1 LTTPLKTP
9 PTKPS
14 DAEPE
19 KPDAPPVSL
28 KRLAVTG
35 SVWVMF
41 GFGIG
46 QALRLVGNVI
56 LTRLLSPDA
65 FGMMGI
71 VGTVRGGLGM
81 FSDIGLRPNII
92 QNKRGEEPIF
102 LRTAWTMQVIRGI
115 ILAVLAAALAWPMA
129 ILNNE
134 PRLFLIISVAG
145 LASVISG
152 FNSTWLLVYSRR
164 IALAPV
170 TILGLITHF
179 LSLIAMVTYA
189 WYFHTVWALVLGGF
203 VGSIITLIASH
214 TVLAG
219 IVKMRFQWEPEAV
232 RELFRFGRWIFISTA
247 LGFLT
252 NSLDVLILGSFAGM
266 SMLGFYVLAKNISR
280 IMQQALITISSKIL
294 LPVYSRLA
302 ERGTEKLR
310 SRMFKVRAILLAV
323 SLPPIW
329 ALTLWGDYLIALL
342 YDDRYQDAG
351 WMLQILSAGSI
362 ALAIRATIGP
372 VLLAVGDSFR
382 QMINIAIRLALQIVG
397 MAAGAYIA
405 GTPGFFVGLALSEW
419 LSYPALV
426 YLIRPY
432 GVWRPLLD
440 VLAFGSSFIVVGI
453 AIWLN

>member
-1 LTTPLKTP
+1 MTTPIKIP
-9 PTKPS
+9 PTEPS
-14 DAEPE
+14 APK
-19 KPDAPPVSL
+19 KPDVPSISL
-28 KRLAVTG
+28 KRLALTG
-35 SVWVMF
+35 SAWVML
-41 GFGIG
+41 GFGVG
-46 QALRLVGNVI
+46 QVLRLVGNVI

-71 VGTVRGGLGM
+71 VGAVRAGLGM

-92 QNKRGEEPIF
+92 QNKRGEEPTF

-115 ILAVLAAALAWPMA
+115 ILAILAAALAWPMA

-170 TILGLITHF
+170 TILGLITYF
-179 LSLIAMVTYA
+179 LSLVAMVTYA

-219 IVKMRFQWEPEAV
+219 ISMRFQWEPEAV

-382 QMINIAIRLALQIVG
+382 QMINIAIRLALQIIG

-419 LSYPALV
+419 LSYPVLV

>member
-1 LTTPLKTP
+1 MTTPLKTL

-14 DAEPE
+14 DAAPE

-35 SVWVMF
+35 SAWVMLGF
-41 GFGIG
+41 GFG

-71 VGTVRGGLGM
+71 VGTVRAGLGM

-92 QNKRGEEPIF
+92 QNKRGEEATF

-170 TILGLITHF
+170 TILGMITHF

-203 VGSIITLIASH
+203 VGGIITLIASH

-280 IMQQALITISSKIL
+280 IMQQALMTISSKIL
-294 LPVYSRLA
+294 LPVYSRLV
-302 ERGTEKLR
+302 ERGTTKLR
-310 SRMFKVRAILLAV
+310 RRMFKVRAILLAV

-329 ALTLWGDYLIALL
+329 AFTLWGDYLIAFL

-382 QMINIAIRLALQIVG
+382 QMINIAIRLALQIIG

-405 GTPGFFVGLALSEW
+405 GTQGFFIGLALSEW

-432 GVWRPLLD
+432 NVWRPLLD

-453 AIWLN
+453 ALWLN